1 MNRYLLFAFMWLIVS
16 GINAQITSD
25 KKMENHYDLP
35 YYEIPAY
42 PETYSPGNVIARV
55 VDGLGY
61 RYYWATEGLRESDLN
76 YKPSEESRTTAET
89 LDHILGLTKVLV
101 NTTKNVANINPA
113 DVKQMTWEEKRKET
127 LENIRTASEIL
138 KTSSEKDV
146 EGFQVVFQRSD
157 SKSVY
162 PFWNLLNGPLADAI
176 YHVGQVVSFRR
187 SSGNPINPKVSVFMG
202 KTRD

>member
-162 PFWNLLNGPLADAI
+162 PLWNLLNGPLADAI

>member
-138 KTSSEKDV
+138 KTSSEQDV

-162 PFWNLLNGPLADAI
+162 PLWNLLNGPLADAI

>member
-101 NTTKNVANINPA
+101 NTTKNMANINPA

-162 PFWNLLNGPLADAI
+162 PLWNLLNGPLADAI